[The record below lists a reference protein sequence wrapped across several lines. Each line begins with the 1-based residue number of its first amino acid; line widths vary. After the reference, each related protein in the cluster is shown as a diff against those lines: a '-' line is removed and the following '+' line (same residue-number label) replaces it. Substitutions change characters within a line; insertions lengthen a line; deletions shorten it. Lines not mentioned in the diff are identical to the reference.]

1 MADPRVDPFA
11 PVQLLLPDYGQ
22 EETATLGDA
31 DPMRRVRDLAERVA
45 PLSTTVLIT
54 GESGVGKERLARWLH
69 TTSPRRDAPFV
80 AVNCG
85 AFTDTLIES
94 ELFGHVRG
102 AFTGALADRAGV
114 FEGAH
119 RGTLFLDEIGE
130 VSPAMQVRLLRVL
143 QEREVRRVGDLR
155 ARPIDI
161 RLLAATNRDLAQA
174 VAEGRFRADL
184 YFRLRVVEL
193 WIPPLR
199 DRPDDL
205 AHLVDTLLPTIA
217 ARLGRDQL
225 RTYTPAAR
233 TALLAYAW
241 PGNVREL
248 EHAIERACVVA
259 QGSVIALAD
268 LPETQQTVPL
278 DALLSPLAQRER
290 QHVEAVLAQVHGDRR
305 RAAALLG
312 MSPSTLK
319 RRLRG
324 AIPPRVFRR
333 SRGHW

>member
-1 MADPRVDPFA
+1 M
-11 PVQLLLPDYGQ
+11 
-22 EETATLGDA
+22 
-31 DPMRRVRDLAERVA
+31 
-45 PLSTTVLIT
+45 
-54 GESGVGKERLARWLH
+54 
-69 TTSPRRDAPFV
+69 
-80 AVNCG
+80 
-85 AFTDTLIES
+85 
-94 ELFGHVRG
+94 
-102 AFTGALADRAGV
+102 
-114 FEGAH
+114 
-119 RGTLFLDEIGE
+119 
-130 VSPAMQVRLLRVL
+130 
-143 QEREVRRVGDLR
+143 GDLR